1 MDIEGIKSHY
11 AELYEDEVLIEKQK
25 NKLVKELKEL
35 IKKENISSK
44 EDEEKNEEIIR
55 LKEKIIEIN
64 NALTNLEKEKI
75 IFLNN
80 QQSETKELLKE
91 LEAKF
96 KRKNYEKEINNHYR
110 KLVEDLKT

>member
-25 NKLVKELKEL
+25 NKLVKEIKEL

-44 EDEEKNEEIIR
+44 GDEEKNEEILR

-64 NALTNLEKEKI
+64 DILTNLEKEKI

-91 LEAKF
+91 LEKEL
-96 KRKNYEKEINNHYR
+96 KQKYKEKMRNKCYLEFINNL
-110 KLVEDLKT
+110 KL

>member
-44 EDEEKNEEIIR
+44 EDEEKNEEILI

-64 NALTNLEKEKI
+64 NVLTNLEKEKEA
-75 IFLNN
+75 FFE
-80 QQSETKELLKE
+80 QQSTEVKELLKE
-91 LEAKF
+91 LGKEL
-96 KRKNYEKEINNHYR
+96 KRKYKEKMIDKCYLDFINNL
-110 KLVEDLKT
+110 KL

>member
-1 MDIEGIKSHY
+1 MDIEKIKNQY
-11 AELYEDEVLIEKQK
+11 VDFYEDEVLIEKQK
-25 NKLVKELKEL
+25 NKLVKEIKEL

-44 EDEEKNEEIIR
+44 EDEEKNEEILR

-64 NALTNLEKEKI
+64 DVLTNLEKEKI

-91 LEAKF
+91 LEKEL
-96 KRKNYEKEINNHYR
+96 KQKYKEKMRNKCYLEFINNL
-110 KLVEDLKT
+110 KL

>member
-1 MDIEGIKSHY
+1 MDIEEIQSYY

-25 NKLVKELKEL
+25 NKLVKEIKER

-44 EDEEKNEEIIR
+44 EDEEKSKEILR

-64 NALTNLEKEKI
+64 DVLTNLEKEKI

-91 LEAKF
+91 LEKEL
-96 KRKNYEKEINNHYR
+96 KQKYKEKMIDKCYLEFINNL
-110 KLVEDLKT
+110 KL

>member
-1 MDIEGIKSHY
+1 MDIEEIKSRY

-44 EDEEKNEEIIR
+44 EDEEKNEEILI

-64 NALTNLEKEKI
+64 NVLTNLEKEKEA
-75 IFLNN
+75 FFE
-80 QQSETKELLKE
+80 QQSTEVKELLKE
-91 LEAKF
+91 LGKEL
-96 KRKNYEKEINNHYR
+96 KRKYKEKMIDKCYLDFINNL
-110 KLVEDLKT
+110 KL